1 MILRERGTGKLKSE
15 RRSDGNAKAGTGRE
29 EERPEG
35 EDRSEAEADDR
46 ESAEEHA
53 PRPPAAGT
61 AGPSAGRPGRT
72 RTREPQ
78 SGAALRAGE
87 EEEHRRPLED
97 GQVGPD
103 QGASQGMTPRNV
115 LLVAL
120 EPVPEEQVQE
130 ALALF
135 HADEILVAGSADEK
149 TEAALRNL
157 GLPISRVGGG
167 EVGGEEAT
175 GAEAVAR
182 GVAQGRREETPFLVV
197 GTVAAFIF
205 AVIALISLIAFLV
218 FWLA

>member
-1 MILRERGTGKLKSE
+1 
-15 RRSDGNAKAGTGRE
+15 
-29 EERPEG
+29 
-35 EDRSEAEADDR
+35 
-46 ESAEEHA
+46 
-53 PRPPAAGT
+53 
-61 AGPSAGRPGRT
+61 
-72 RTREPQ
+72 
-78 SGAALRAGE
+78 
-87 EEEHRRPLED
+87 
-97 GQVGPD
+97 
-103 QGASQGMTPRNV
+103 MTPRNV

-120 EPVPEEQVQE
+120 EPVPEEQVREAIAERTDGAEVNVHVVAPAAHRGAFQWLTGADDE
-130 ALALF
+130 ARAEAAELADRTADAVNAEVETEVGEDDPVLAVQDALALF

-218 FWLA
+218 FWLV